1 MKSKYLILAT
11 VFGSMLF
18 IASCSKTAEDFL
30 EIRPGGNSVL
40 TINAIKT
47 SDDLK
52 KLMISAYAQINSAG
66 FMDGNPLV
74 SADVMSDDAITRS
87 SIFDWSQIVGHSMDL
102 FNPRGRTTWA
112 NTYLSINRAN
122 VATSSTIAD
131 PILATAD
138 AATVMQL
145 KADAAFIRGLGFFH
159 LVRLFGL
166 PYDATTKNI
175 TGKGIVIRLRGTT
188 TIKESFD
195 KLQRSTVE
203 ETYTQI
209 IADLTFA
216 AANLSTTRTTWNN
229 GFATRDIAK
238 SVLAKV
244 YFFKG
249 DMVNAALTA
258 KSVMESGT
266 YDLDADIITKYSR
279 ATTTGGKTKEII
291 WGIPSVSATN
301 NLWGGLTGAYR
312 TNNSS
317 GALPQF
323 SPSESLIAAY
333 TPAKDIRYNKFFLT
347 KNGVIY
353 TKKFDYNAMDAITM
367 GFDELLL
374 IYAEA
379 TATAGT
385 PTALGDAVLWLNKI
399 EKRAYGAAVTTVAA
413 GADGIIAAA
422 RKERR
427 LELCLRGERLH
438 ELKRLKLNIRGD
450 TWDSR
455 KVLFQIPDDEQSGN
469 PGIILN

>member
-1 MKSKYLILAT
+1 MKLKYSILAT
-11 VFGSMLF
+11 FIGTGLF
-18 IASCSKTAEDFL
+18 LASCSKTTDFL

-40 TINAIKT
+40 TVDAVKT

-52 KLMISAYAQINSAG
+52 KLMISAYAAINSAG

-74 SADVMSDDAITRS
+74 SADVMADDAITTS

-112 NTYLSINRAN
+112 NTYLSVNRAN
-122 VATSSTIAD
+122 VASSSTIAD

-138 AATVMQL
+138 AATVTQL

-166 PYDATTKNI
+166 PYDASTKNVA
-175 TGKGIVIRLRGTT
+175 GRGIVIRLRGTT
-188 TIKESFD
+188 TITESFD

-216 AANLSTTRTTWNN
+216 AANLPATRTAWNN

-238 SVLAKV
+238 AVLAKV

-249 DMVNAALTA
+249 DMVNAAAQA
-258 KSVMESGT
+258 KSIMQSGT
-266 YDLDADIITKYSR
+266 YDLDADVITKYSR
-279 ATTTGGKTKEII
+279 ATTTGGTTKEVI
-291 WGIPSVSATN
+291 WAIPSVSATN

-312 TNNSS
+312 TNNTS
-317 GALPQF
+317 GAIPQF
-323 SPSESLIAAY
+323 SPSASLIAAY
-333 TPAKDIRYNKFFLT
+333 TPATDIRYNKFFLT

-374 IYAEA
+374 LYAEA
-379 TATAGT
+379 TAAAGT
-385 PTALGDAVLWLNKI
+385 PTDLAEAVLWLNKI

-413 GADGIIAAA
+413 GQAGIIAAV

-427 LELCLRGERLH
+427 LELCFRGERLH
-438 ELKRLKLNIRGD
+438 ELKRLKLDVRGD
-450 TWDSR
+450 AWDSR
-455 KVLFQIPDDEQSGN
+455 KVMFQIPDEEQSGN
-469 PGIILN
+469 PGITLN